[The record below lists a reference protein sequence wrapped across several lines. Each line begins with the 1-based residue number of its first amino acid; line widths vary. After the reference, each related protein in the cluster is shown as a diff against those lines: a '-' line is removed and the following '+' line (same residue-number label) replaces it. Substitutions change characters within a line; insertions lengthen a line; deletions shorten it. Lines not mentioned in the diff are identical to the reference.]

1 VRVKKAFV
9 ISILSIFA
17 MVVNGQNYLDVFK
30 LNYATTGQ
38 NKFDSSNAS
47 TSLNEMNGDLTIP
60 FPVNNKFTILSGLS
74 HEMTTA
80 SFNPDRKQET
90 LTGLTLKLGAN
101 VKHSNKWS
109 GTYLLLP
116 KISSDLKNVGGQDF
130 QFGAAVL
137 LKYTKSD
144 DLNYRFGVYANREL
158 FGPLIVPIFGLY
170 YLSSN
175 DKFEV
180 KILIPLSADFNYSI
194 TEHIRIGL
202 DAKGQLRT
210 YNLNTRI
217 GDETSRYAARAT
229 NDIYSYF
236 QYGLE
241 NGINFQVGVGRSIGR
256 SYRIFTRKFQLP
268 FRSPIL
274 AIIGNSSISI
284 SKIVG
289 CSKLEL
295 SIG

>member
-1 VRVKKAFV
+1 
-9 ISILSIFA
+9 
-17 MVVNGQNYLDVFK
+17 M
-30 LNYATTGQ
+30 
-38 NKFDSSNAS
+38 
-47 TSLNEMNGDLTIP
+47 
-60 FPVNNKFTILSGLS
+60 
-74 HEMTTA
+74 
-80 SFNPDRKQET
+80 
-90 LTGLTLKLGAN
+90 
-101 VKHSNKWS
+101 
-109 GTYLLLP
+109 
-116 KISSDLKNVGGQDF
+116 
-130 QFGAAVL
+130 
-137 LKYTKSD
+137 
-144 DLNYRFGVYANREL
+144 YANREL

-175 DKFEV
+175 DKLEV

-256 SYRIFTRKFQLP
+256 SYRIFDEKVSVGIPLAYFGDNREQLNID
-268 FRSPIL
+268 FEDSWL
-274 AIIGNSSISI
+274 FKIGAFYRL
-284 SKIVG
+284 
-289 CSKLEL
+289 KL
-295 SIG
+295 